1 MTAYPLD
8 LERPGLLR
16 DGRSI
21 LIRPASPDDADVVL
35 GFNGRLSRRTI
46 AIRSLGPIITMD
58 RDAAVRLVTNDY
70 HDRLVLLATLDD
82 HVIGVADYVRNE
94 TAADRADIAFTVE
107 DAYQGM
113 GLGGLL
119 LEHLAAAARE
129 RGIEVFEADV
139 VSENLPMIRTFQ
151 SSGYRVEF
159 DQEGGITH
167 LELTVDPRRQVLVR
181 SERRASTA
189 IASSLHP
196 VFAPRS
202 VAVVGAGRSA
212 RSVGGA
218 VLRNILDGGFTGP
231 VHAVNPNAAQVH
243 GVTTVASVLDIEEL
257 DLAIVAVPSADVPQ
271 VLDDCAQ
278 RDVGAAIVV
287 STEMDGSG
295 DRGDEL
301 LRFARGHG
309 MRVVG
314 PNCMGVI
321 SVRHDVRLMATF
333 SPTVP
338 PGGRVAMASQ
348 SGPLGLAVL
357 DHAARVGLGFSGFV
371 SLGDSLDVSPNDLLQ
386 WWETDRNTG
395 LVLLHLDTF
404 GNARRFSRIARRLAV
419 KKPVIAVHP
428 GAGDDSEAVLGALFT
443 QAGIIRARTM
453 QEMFDTALML
463 ANQPPPPGRRIA
475 ILTNAGGPGSLAAGA
490 CRAAGLVLAEL
501 AEETVRVLADIGRPA
516 SNPVDLTPE
525 GDEDDYRV
533 ALGALLGDRGV
544 DAVIV
549 LFIPPLV
556 ERSAP
561 IAQAIVDAATSVPN
575 KPVLASFLSQE
586 GVVEELRVTPSRSIP
601 SYRFPE
607 AAATALGHA
616 VAYNN
621 WLRMPGGIIRTP
633 KGVSVAEARILVRG
647 FGPGEL
653 DADRAK
659 RLLATFGIVADLRDA
674 DATPDDGGRG
684 EDQHGESQDVTLRVV
699 DDPIFGPVLALGS
712 ASMYAK
718 LYGDIVYR
726 ITPLTDRDARMM
738 VESLRSYPILAGT
751 ADRPSVDV
759 DALVDLLLR
768 VSALVESVPEL
779 GALDARRICVGPPGA
794 GATVTSVHLT
804 LTEPSVARVAREA
817 TLETR

>member
-1 MTAYPLD
+1 MKKTAASLVEEAMAQVTTYTVEQARALHGHPGVVFVD
-8 LERPGLLR
+8 IRDVRELEREGVIPGSVHAPRGMLEFWV
-16 DGRSI
+16 D
-21 LIRPASPDDADVVL
+21 PASPYHKPALNQPGTQYVL
-35 GFNGRLSRRTI
+35 FC
-46 AIRSLGPIITMD
+46 A
-58 RDAAVRLVTNDY
+58 
-70 HDRLVLLATLDD
+70 
-82 HVIGVADYVRNE
+82 
-94 TAADRADIAFTVE
+94 
-107 DAYQGM
+107 
-113 GLGGLL
+113 GGW
-119 LEHLAAAARE
+119 
-129 RGIEVFEADV
+129 
-139 VSENLPMIRTFQ
+139 
-151 SSGYRVEF
+151 
-159 DQEGGITH
+159 
-167 LELTVDPRRQVLVR
+167 
-181 SERRASTA
+181 
-189 IASSLHP
+189 
-196 VFAPRS
+196 
-202 VAVVGAGRSA
+202 RSA
-212 RSVGGA
+212 
-218 VLRNILDGGFTGP
+218 
-231 VHAVNPNAAQVH
+231 
-243 GVTTVASVLDIEEL
+243 
-257 DLAIVAVPSADVPQ
+257 LA
-271 VLDDCAQ
+271 
-278 RDVGAAIVV
+278 
-287 STEMDGSG
+287 
-295 DRGDEL
+295 
-301 LRFARGHG
+301 
-309 MRVVG
+309 
-314 PNCMGVI
+314 
-321 SVRHDVRLMATF
+321 
-333 SPTVP
+333 
-338 PGGRVAMASQ
+338 
-348 SGPLGLAVL
+348 
-357 DHAARVGLGFSGFV
+357 
-371 SLGDSLDVSPNDLLQ
+371 
-386 WWETDRNTG
+386 
-395 LVLLHLDTF
+395 
-404 GNARRFSRIARRLAV
+404 
-419 KKPVIAVHP
+419 
-428 GAGDDSEAVLGALFT
+428 
-443 QAGIIRARTM
+443 ARTM